1 MNRTIMLLVYG
12 ISVTVATYVYCIT
25 KTTKVSE
32 KLPVIVWSDQNN
44 PPVPGFE
51 QHVDMYYSTHRDTIY
66 MERSYGPKAE

>member
-1 MNRTIMLLVYG
+1 MLL
-12 ISVTVATYVYCIT
+12 IATYVYCTIDQT
-25 KTTKVSE
+25 PS

-66 MERSYGPKAE
+66 MERSYGPMAE